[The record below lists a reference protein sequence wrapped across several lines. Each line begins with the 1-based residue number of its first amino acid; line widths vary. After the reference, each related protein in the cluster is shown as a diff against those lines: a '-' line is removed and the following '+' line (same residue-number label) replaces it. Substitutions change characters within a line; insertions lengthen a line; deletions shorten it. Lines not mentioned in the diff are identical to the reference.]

1 MFIGFSI
8 INQLLWKPPWFD
20 LPSQWKTQ
28 GTHFLSVIRVVP
40 IHSYELVF
48 LRAVSSSLLTL
59 QLSDLLVLIFLVRT
73 PSFCQERNPT
83 TAAQIDL
90 FMSQKPREDV
100 KLFKNWQTRNGTQS
114 NLIQPVLPSNKLTKF
129 RCSLQTMPSSAHKHT
144 VEFDHLDFV
153 STQCIPKSFQS
164 FQFIQ
169 LFVCHYIYILNIYI
183 YIHIYIHI
191 FAP

>member
-1 MFIGFSI
+1 MS
-8 INQLLWKPPWFD
+8 WFFCV
-20 LPSQWKTQ
+20 LCQALCSHYNCQICSCSFWW
-28 GTHFLSVIRVVP
+28 
-40 IHSYELVF
+40 YEL
-48 LRAVSSSLLTL
+48 RVSA
-59 QLSDLLVLIFLVRT
+59 R
-73 PSFCQERNPT
+73 EGNPT

-153 STQCIPKSFQS
+153 STRCIPKS

-169 LFVCHYIYILNIYI
+169 LFVCHYIYVYLYLYI
-183 YIHIYIHI
+183 YMYIYLYIYTYSLLSLQFLGLNPNPSLNDI
-191 FAP
+191 